1 MKKHHVH
8 IYLVTGLVELDI
20 EADSEEDARDVA
32 EGMLYN
38 EPYSDINESDF
49 KNRDTDYII
58 MTFGDKNA
66 K

>member
-49 KNRDTDYII
+49 KN
-58 MTFGDKNA
+58 
-66 K
+66 